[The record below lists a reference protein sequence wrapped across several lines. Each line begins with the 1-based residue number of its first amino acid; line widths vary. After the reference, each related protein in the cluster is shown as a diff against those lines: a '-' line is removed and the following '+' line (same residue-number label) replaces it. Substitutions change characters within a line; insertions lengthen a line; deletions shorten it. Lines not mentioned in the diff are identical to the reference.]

1 MDSLLLC
8 GNHVPR
14 LLMYRDLFIII
25 SMFVRGTSVHDWA
38 RVIKK
43 TFNALLYFSQFME
56 KSKRIVAVYID
67 CVQMFNLNLTHK

>member
-1 MDSLLLC
+1 
-8 GNHVPR
+8 
-14 LLMYRDLFIII
+14 
-25 SMFVRGTSVHDWA
+25 MFVRGTSVHDWA